1 MAFVWDPMYT
11 VNLLLCV
18 IILGLG
24 LWSYQKSK
32 NKISLYLGLAFGL
45 FGFSHA
51 ATLLGLKDALEAGLI
66 AIRTIAYLVVVFA
79 VYKLWKD

>member
-1 MAFVWDPMYT
+1 MAFAWDPMYM

-32 NKISLYLGLAFGL
+32 NNVSLYLGVAFGI

-51 ATLLGLKDALEAGLI
+51 ATLFGLKDALEAGLI
-66 AIRTIAYLVVVFA
+66 VIRTIAYLLVVFA
-79 VYKLWKD
+79 VYKLWKG